1 MTETFKV
8 CKARLGIMEVLK
20 ESSVV
25 DGTTESEKQ
34 SQSLQKVVSD
44 LVSDLLTT
52 FPELE
57 ADLDSRLASVRAGDS
72 ESESAMESLTQ
83 YFNTVFPERFFD
95 ILYENESMFD
105 GDETNL
111 EFLPGVDY
119 RVLWRENISDA
130 TRKTLWRYLQLILFA
145 TVSNVSSGDSF
156 GDTAKLFEAIN
167 EDEFRRKL
175 EETMSG
181 VQEMFDNIDT
191 SREGGVEAGAEG
203 SSSAQRGPVLP
214 DPEEFHRHV
223 SSMMDG
229 KLGTLAKE
237 IAEETAQEWSVD
249 MENASSVGDVF
260 KKMMKNPTKLMDM
273 VKGVGQ
279 KLDERIKSGDIKESE
294 LLAEASDLMRK
305 MQDTPGLGNL
315 QQMLGQMGLGG
326 GGGGAKINQGAMR
339 AHIERQMRL
348 VQQKERIRAKAG
360 ASSQAAASEPQVS
373 PEEMAQRAAAAEKA
387 MAELLEM
394 EDNQKLVFRSGD
406 GAERSAKRPDKKS
419 KGKKKKGKK

>member
-1 MTETFKV
+1 
-8 CKARLGIMEVLK
+8 MEVQK
-20 ESSVV
+20 ESSVADSTAD
-25 DGTTESEKQ
+25 DGAESEKQ
-34 SQSLQKVVSD
+34 TQSLQKVVSD
-44 LVSDLLTT
+44 LVNDLLTT

-57 ADLDSRLASVRAGDS
+57 EGLDPRLISVRAGDAGS
-72 ESESAMESLTQ
+72 IPAMESLTQ
-83 YFNTVFPERFFD
+83 HFNTVFPERFFD
-95 ILYENESMFD
+95 ILYENESMFEN
-105 GDETNL
+105 DETNL

-130 TRKTLWRYLQLILFA
+130 TRKTLWKYLQLILFA

-181 VQEMFDNIDT
+181 VQEMFDSMDT
-191 SREGGVEAGAEG
+191 ERDEAAEAGEDG
-203 SSSAQRGPVLP
+203 QQRGPVLP

-229 KLGTLAKE
+229 KLGALAKE

-249 MENASSVGDVF
+249 MADASSVGDVF

-279 KLDERIKSGDIKESE
+279 KLDERLKSGDIKESE
-294 LLAEASDLMRK
+294 LLAEASDLMKR

-326 GGGGAKINQGAMR
+326 GGAKINQGAMK
-339 AHIERQMRL
+339 AHLERQMRL
-348 VQQKERIRAKAG
+348 AQQKERIRARAG
-360 ASSQAAASEPQVS
+360 AAAQAAAAEPQIS
-373 PEEMAQRAAAAEKA
+373 PEEMAHRQAAAEKA

-394 EDNQKLVFRSGD
+394 EDSQNLVFRSGT
-406 GAERSAKRPDKKS
+406 GAERSAKRPDKKA